1 MPSYLLVRGSFQCV
15 IYVYKYNLQYIS
27 NTIMVESQAI
37 ALLADPNKVD
47 LDMGETKVQDEMP
60 TLSTPPKVSTEPSQT
75 SGINVVEKKQNVLD
89 LIDDT
94 DTMFKKPIA
103 MEKPT
108 QDTPPPPSTNV
119 LDLSNIEIK
128 EEPVDKPPELT
139 PSQIREKKERIL
151 YDIERLRRRGIRFP
165 RSFTMASDLEEMEAE
180 YNRIKKDMETEQAVR
195 FQRKMLMTCVSGIEM
210 LNNRFDPFDIQLDG
224 WSESVNENVGD
235 YDEVFEELYE
245 KYRGSGKMAPELRL
259 LFMLGGS
266 ALMFHMTKSMFSSA
280 SPQVADVLRSNPNLA
295 AQVSQAAMAQNMGGM
310 SRMMGMAQGG
320 GSAPAQPPPPPRG
333 VVIPPPAD
341 VDDVL
346 RELQGDS
353 GGPSQTKTK
362 KTRRPKKSSGGSTG
376 IDTLSLSLNN

>member
-1 MPSYLLVRGSFQCV
+1 
-15 IYVYKYNLQYIS
+15 
-27 NTIMVESQAI
+27 MVESQAI

-47 LDMGETKVQDEMP
+47 LDMGETKVQEEMP
-60 TLSTPPKVSTEPSQT
+60 TLSTTSKVNTEPST
-75 SGINVVEKKQNVLD
+75 SSGINVTEKKQNVLD

-94 DTMFKKPIA
+94 DTILKKPIA

-108 QDTPPPPSTNV
+108 QDIPPPATNNV

-128 EEPVDKPPELT
+128 EETVDKPPELT
-139 PSQIREKKERIL
+139 PAQIREKKERIL

-165 RSFTMASDLEEMEAE
+165 RSFTMASDLAEMEAE

-353 GGPSQTKTK
+353 GGPSQTKAK
-362 KTRRPKKSSGGSTG
+362 KPRRSKKSSGGNTG